1 MTGNENSEA
10 DKCIEFTDKWTYPM
24 VLFYRYPFD
33 GPGNILAH
41 AFYPYEMDSYGGDI
55 HFDDDE
61 DWKVVSSAD
70 SDEGKCVPHHRV
82 SELNKQGIQSRAQ
95 SLSTYCDSSSST

>member
-1 MTGNENSEA
+1 M
-10 DKCIEFTDKWTYPM
+10 
-24 VLFYRYPFD
+24 LFYRYPFD

-61 DWKVVSSAD
+61 DWKVVAGAD
-70 SDEGKCVPHHRV
+70 SDDGKCVPHHRL
-82 SELNKQGIQSRAQ
+82 SELKSYFSSANSVILHYNSKHYSRDVE
-95 SLSTYCDSSSST
+95 LSSKLAYLMHRVLVLHNY

>member
-1 MTGNENSEA
+1 M
-10 DKCIEFTDKWTYPM
+10 II
-24 VLFYRYPFD
+24 FYRYPFD

-61 DWKVVSSAD
+61 NWKIITSEDV
-70 SDEGKCVPHHRV
+70 DEGKHIIYHR
-82 SELNKQGIQSRAQ
+82 S
-95 SLSTYCDSSSST
+95 

>member
-1 MTGNENSEA
+1 M
-10 DKCIEFTDKWTYPM
+10 IM
-24 VLFYRYPFD
+24 FYRYPFD

-61 DWKVVSSAD
+61 NWKIITSED
-70 SDEGKCVPHHRV
+70 IDDGKH
-82 SELNKQGIQSRAQ
+82 II
-95 SLSTYCDSSSST
+95 YCRSWGLFSHF

>member
-1 MTGNENSEA
+1 M
-10 DKCIEFTDKWTYPM
+10 
-24 VLFYRYPFD
+24 LFYRYPFD

-61 DWKVVSSAD
+61 DWKIVMSAD
-70 SDEGKCVPHHRV
+70 SDDGKNVM
-82 SELNKQGIQSRAQ
+82 
-95 SLSTYCDSSSST
+95 

>member
-1 MTGNENSEA
+1 
-10 DKCIEFTDKWTYPM
+10 
-24 VLFYRYPFD
+24 LFYRYPFD

-61 DWKVVSSAD
+61 NWKIVTTED
-70 SDEGKCVPHHRV
+70 TDDGKIIIYHR
-82 SELNKQGIQSRAQ
+82 N
-95 SLSTYCDSSSST
+95 

>member
-1 MTGNENSEA
+1 MR
-10 DKCIEFTDKWTYPM
+10 IMRHTYRLNFLTRTYSI
-24 VLFYRYPFD
+24 VLFYRFPFD

-61 DWKVVSSAD
+61 DWKVVENAD
-70 SDEGKCVPHHRV
+70 SDDGKRVPHHRI
-82 SELNKQGIQSRAQ
+82 SELKHISP
-95 SLSTYCDSSSST
+95 